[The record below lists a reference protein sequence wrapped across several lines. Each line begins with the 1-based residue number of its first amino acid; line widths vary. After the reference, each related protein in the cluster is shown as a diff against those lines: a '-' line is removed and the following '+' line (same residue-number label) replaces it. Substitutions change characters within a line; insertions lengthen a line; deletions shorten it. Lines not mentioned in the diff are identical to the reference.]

1 MGIPENRLFCRLDG
15 LTVAVREQ
23 QRRIA
28 LIELGLLDAE
38 TVPVFEEATQT
49 AAHSLN
55 APICLL
61 GLIDQQRHWFKST
74 IGLSRLGLMNDLALT
89 RQLPREESFC
99 VHVVDSQQ
107 ILAIDDTLNH
117 PTFANML
124 LSHQY
129 GIRAYLGAPL
139 LTASGNCVGA
149 LCVMDLK
156 PRSFTEKD
164 AEFLMLI
171 ARLSMSEY
179 ERLHLIK
186 LQAKEAL
193 SIDVPA
199 PLDSPTNPVK
209 FELLA
214 QLTQELRTPLTSV
227 MGMASVLNREI
238 YGPLTSKQKEYLDI
252 IHHSGQYLLSLVKEI
267 LELSQ
272 LDASSNALN
281 LASINIEMLCQ
292 QAISTLEQAASRR
305 EQQIRLSVEPGDRLW
320 TLDKEKIRQMLYH
333 LIFSVI
339 QSSNTGSIIRLHV
352 SHKNGG
358 LRLSVWALHPCL
370 GDGLLYDSFREAAPG
385 HAAQIALSNSVSF
398 ESETYSNGHRLES
411 SSMPLAVASQF
422 PVGVDEPQL
431 RLGSGGT
438 ITPQAEQLRNV
449 ELDTALEI
457 LDADTMRKNLGLL
470 LSRQLAEMHGGQIL
484 IQGVAEAGYRY
495 VITLPRLS

>member
-1 MGIPENRLFCRLDG
+1 MGIPESRLFCRLDG
-15 LTVAVREQ
+15 LTGAAREQ
-23 QRRIA
+23 QRIMA
-28 LIELGLLDAE
+28 LTELGLLDAE
-38 TVPVFEEATQT
+38 TVPIFEEATQT

-55 APICLL
+55 APICVL
-61 GLIDQQRHWFKST
+61 GLIDQQRHWFKSAV
-74 IGLSRLGLMNDLALT
+74 GLSRLGLMNDLALS

-107 ILAIDDTLNH
+107 ILAIDDTLDYAA
-117 PTFANML
+117 FANL
-124 LSHQY
+124 LLPQQY
-129 GIRAYLGAPL
+129 GIRAYLGVPL
-139 LTASGNCVGA
+139 LTASGDCVGA

-179 ERLHLIK
+179 ERLQLIK
-186 LQAKEAL
+186 TQSSGAFSVQAR
-193 SIDVPA
+193 SHP
-199 PLDSPTNPVK
+199 PTNPVK

-272 LDASSNALN
+272 LDDSSKALN
-281 LASINIEMLCQ
+281 LASIDVEMLCQ

-305 EQQIRLSVEPGDRLW
+305 EQQIRLSVEPGHRIW

-352 SHKNGG
+352 SHKNSG
-358 LRLSVWALHPCL
+358 LRLSVWASHPCL
-370 GDGLLYDSFREAAPG
+370 GDGLVYSDAIVREGSEDQA
-385 HAAQIALSNSVSF
+385 ALSSTVSF
-398 ESETYSNGHRLES
+398 ESDRYSNGHHYKSGSGL
-411 SSMPLAVASQF
+411 MPLTLVSHLRFQS
-422 PVGVDEPQL
+422 PETSVD
-431 RLGSGGT
+431 
-438 ITPQAEQLRNV
+438 V
-449 ELDTALEI
+449 DTASG
-457 LDADTMRKNLGLL
+457 DADAMRKNLGLL

-484 IQGVAEAGYRY
+484 IQGGAEPGYRY
-495 VITLPRLS
+495 VITLPRLNS